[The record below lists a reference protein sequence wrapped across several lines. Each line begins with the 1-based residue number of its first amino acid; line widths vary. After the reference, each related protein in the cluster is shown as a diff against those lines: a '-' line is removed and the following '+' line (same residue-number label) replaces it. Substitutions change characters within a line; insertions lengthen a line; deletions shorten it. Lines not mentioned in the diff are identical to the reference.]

1 MFDPKLKEALG
12 RVQKPGRYTGG
23 EPGSVY
29 KDKEKVDVR
38 FAFCF
43 PDTYEVGMSFLGEKI
58 LYELLNSHENWWCE
72 RAFMPWLD
80 MKAEM
85 ERLGLPLYTME
96 SKDPLTAFDAV
107 GFTLQYELSYTNI
120 LAMLDLAG
128 IPFYSKDRDES
139 WPLIV
144 AGGPCACN
152 AEPIA
157 DFFDVVQLG
166 EGENQLPGIC
176 AEIEKAKKEGGVSKK
191 ELLLRIAK
199 IPGVYI
205 PAFYDVTYCEDGR
218 VKAITPNEPGIPAR
232 ITKAIIKDLNQF
244 APPTNF
250 VVPMVGAIQDRAS
263 IEVLRGCVRG
273 CRFCQA
279 GFLYRPMRQRDAS
292 LLNKAAQDLCANTGY
307 EELSLSSLSTSD
319 HGQLEELL
327 DDLNE
332 WAPKEHVSLSLPSLR
347 VDNFSQSLIEK
358 TTKVRKSGLTFA
370 AEAGT
375 QRLRNVINK
384 NVTWDEIEKTCT
396 IAFNAGYTSVKLY
409 FMMGLP
415 TETMEDIEGI
425 ANLAQKVVDLY
436 YSLPTRPKGRSVSV
450 SISCACFVPK
460 PFTPFQFEGQ
470 DTMELL
476 REKQKHLLAS
486 VKSKKISVS
495 YHDADVSFIEA
506 ILAKGDRRMGPVILS
521 AWKKGSKLDGWY
533 EYFDP
538 QRWYDAMA
546 ECGLDPAFYANRH
559 RDYDEVMPWDHL
571 DFCVSK
577 EFLIRENKIARQSAT
592 TPQCRERCSACG
604 ANCLTGGGRCPANVD
619 TITSDRP
626 LAPIEK
632 QEQRPQAELLEQP
645 QKMRLFFT
653 KLDRAKYI
661 SHLDMNRCMSRA
673 MRRAD
678 LPVWYTGGFNPHMYL
693 TFPLPLSLGCESS
706 YECVDLKMV
715 QAVDPQEVVG
725 RLNPCL
731 PPDIQVFR
739 AAAPQMDQKE
749 IAWADY
755 EMQLAGGENFA
766 EKLEEYLNQP
776 AIMVVKKT
784 KKGEKEIDIRPHFSV
799 QKLEVRDGGVYATM
813 RFATGIE
820 LNINPTLLL
829 DNAPFLLRVISLKR
843 VMVYNKELQPFC

>member
-128 IPFYSKDRDES
+128 IPFYSKDRDDR

-166 EGENQLPGIC
+166 EGENQLPSIC

-199 IPGVYI
+199 IPGIYI
-205 PAFYDVTYCEDGR
+205 PAFYDVEYYEDGR
-218 VKAITPNEPGIPAR
+218 VKSITPNEPGIPAR
-232 ITKAIIKDLNQF
+232 ITKAIIKDLNEF

-319 HGQLEELL
+319 HSRLEDILDEL
-327 DDLNE
+327 NS
-332 WAPKEHVSLSLPSLR
+332 WAETDHVSLSLPSLR

-375 QRLRNVINK
+375 QRLRDVINK
-384 NVTWDEIEKTCT
+384 NVTWDQIERGCR
-396 IAFNAGYTSVKLY
+396 IAFAEGYTSVKLY

-425 ANLAQKVVDLY
+425 AETAQKVVDLY
-436 YSLPTRPKGRSVSV
+436 YSNPKHAKGRGVQV
-450 SISCACFVPK
+450 TISCACFVPK
-460 PFTPFQFEGQ
+460 PHTPFQFVPM
-470 DTMELL
+470 DTEEMLKA
-476 REKQKHLLAS
+476 KQKHLLES
-486 VKSKKISVS
+486 VHSRKIKVN
-495 YHDADVSFIEA
+495 YHDSTTSVLEGVF
-506 ILAKGDRRMGPVILS
+506 AKGDRRMGRVIET
-521 AWKKGSKLDGWY
+521 AFENGAFFDTWE
-533 EYFDP
+533 EYFDYD
-538 QRWYDAMA
+538 RWLDAFKTCGIDPDFYNYRA
-546 ECGLDPAFYANRH
+546 IGLD
-559 RDYDEVMPWDHL
+559 EVTPWDHL
-571 DFCVSK
+571 DVGVTK
-577 EFLIRENKIARQSAT
+577 AHLVREYKKALEART
-592 TPQCRERCSACG
+592 TQPCNRQCSACG
-604 ANCLTGGGRCPANVD
+604 ANKLIGG
-619 TITSDRP
+619 
-626 LAPIEK
+626 
-632 QEQRPQAELLEQP
+632 
-645 QKMRLFFT
+645 
-653 KLDRAKYI
+653 
-661 SHLDMNRCMSRA
+661 
-673 MRRAD
+673 
-678 LPVWYTGGFNPHMYL
+678 
-693 TFPLPLSLGCESS
+693 
-706 YECVDLKMV
+706 
-715 QAVDPQEVVG
+715 
-725 RLNPCL
+725 PCFDYNQ
-731 PPDIQVFR
+731 DI
-739 AAAPQMDQKE
+739 
-749 IAWADY
+749 
-755 EMQLAGGENFA
+755 L
-766 EKLEEYLNQP
+766 
-776 AIMVVKKT
+776 
-784 KKGEKEIDIRPHFSV
+784 
-799 QKLEVRDGGVYATM
+799 
-813 RFATGIE
+813 
-820 LNINPTLLL
+820 
-829 DNAPFLLRVISLKR
+829 
-843 VMVYNKELQPFC
+843 

>member
-58 LYELLNSHENWWCE
+58 LYELLNRRENWWCE

-128 IPFYSKDRDES
+128 IPFYSKDRDER

-157 DFFDVVQLG
+157 DFFDVIQLG
-166 EGENQLPGIC
+166 EGENQLPAIC

-205 PAFYDVTYCEDGR
+205 PAFYDVEYYEDGR
-218 VKAITPNEPGIPAR
+218 VKAIIPNEPGIPAR
-232 ITKAIIKDLNQF
+232 ITKAIIKDLNEF

-384 NVTWDEIEKTCT
+384 NVTWDEIEKTCSL
-396 IAFNAGYTSVKLY
+396 AFANGYSSVKLY
-409 FMMGLP
+409 FMIGLP
-415 TETMEDIEGI
+415 TETEDDIRGI
-425 ANLAQKVVDLY
+425 ADLAQAVVDEFY
-436 YSLPTRPKGRSVSV
+436 HNENKPKGKGVNVSVSV
-450 SISCACFVPK
+450 ASLVPK
-460 PFTPFQFEGQ
+460 PFTPFQWEPQ
-470 DTMELL
+470 DRPDTLI
-476 REKQKHLLAS
+476 EKQNFLIS
-486 VKSKKISVS
+486 CVKTRKVSVS
-495 YHDADVSFIEA
+495 RHVPWTSFLEGVFA
-506 ILAKGDRRMGPVILS
+506 RGDRRLCDVIET
-521 AWKKGSKLDGWY
+521 AWRKGCKFDSWEEHLDREKWMDSFAENGI
-533 EYFDP
+533 DP
-538 QRWYDAMA
+538 F
-546 ECGLDPAFYANRH
+546 FYTAR
-559 RDYDEVMPWDHL
+559 RRSFDEVLPWDHM
-571 DFCVSK
+571 DYGVTK
-577 EFLIRENKIARQSAT
+577 KFLIRENEKAHRGET
-592 TPQCRERCSACG
+592 TASCREKCAGCG
-604 ANCLTGGGRCPANVD
+604 AA
-619 TITSDRP
+619 
-626 LAPIEK
+626 
-632 QEQRPQAELLEQP
+632 
-645 QKMRLFFT
+645 
-653 KLDRAKYI
+653 
-661 SHLDMNRCMSRA
+661 
-673 MRRAD
+673 
-678 LPVWYTGGFNPHMYL
+678 
-693 TFPLPLSLGCESS
+693 
-706 YECVDLKMV
+706 
-715 QAVDPQEVVG
+715 
-725 RLNPCL
+725 RLN
-731 PPDIQVFR
+731 
-739 AAAPQMDQKE
+739 
-749 IAWADY
+749 
-755 EMQLAGGENFA
+755 
-766 EKLEEYLNQP
+766 
-776 AIMVVKKT
+776 
-784 KKGEKEIDIRPHFSV
+784 
-799 QKLEVRDGGVYATM
+799 GGVCNEI
-813 RFATGIE
+813 RQ
-820 LNINPTLLL
+820 N
-829 DNAPFLLRVISLKR
+829 
-843 VMVYNKELQPFC
+843 MV